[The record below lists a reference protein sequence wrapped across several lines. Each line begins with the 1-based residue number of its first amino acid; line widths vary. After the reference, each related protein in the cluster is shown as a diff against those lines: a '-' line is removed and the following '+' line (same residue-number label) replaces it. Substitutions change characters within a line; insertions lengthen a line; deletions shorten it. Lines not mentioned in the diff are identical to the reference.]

1 MAYREASSRPAVVVT
16 ARSFGSGDTDPA
28 SLLAEAGLEVVRA
41 DPAHGL
47 GALVDP
53 LSGAVAWIAG
63 ASPVDEAHL
72 SAAPGLRVLARYGT
86 GYDSVAL
93 AAAARRGVV
102 VTNTPGANA
111 EAVADYTVGLVLA
124 TLRHYVEGNRAAR
137 NGSYPT
143 LRGRELGALT
153 VGVVGFGRIGRA
165 VARRVSG
172 GFGSRVVAYDP
183 FIRPELIRE
192 TPGVEAA
199 ADLRDLAS
207 LADVLSLHMPGGTG
221 PVVDADLI
229 EVMKPGTVLVNTARG
244 DLLDEEQ
251 VAAALHDGRLGAAA
265 VDVLASEPASA
276 SPLLD
281 TPNTLVTPHVAAQ
294 TTEAIDRMG
303 LWAAQDVIRVLGG
316 ESPLYPV
323 PLPRRQEV

>member
-1 MAYREASSRPAVVVT
+1 MASREASRRPPVVVT
-16 ARSFGSGDTDPA
+16 ARSFGSGDADPA

-63 ASPVDEAHL
+63 ASPVDDTHL

-86 GYDSVAL
+86 GYDSVDL
-93 AAAARRGVV
+93 AAAARRDVV

-124 TLRHYVEGNRAAR
+124 ALRHYVEGNRAAR

-143 LRGRELGALT
+143 LIGRELGALT

-192 TPGVEAA
+192 TTGVEVA
-199 ADLRDLAS
+199 ADLRELAS

-229 EVMKPGTVLVNTARG
+229 DMMKPGAVLVNTARG

-316 ESPLYPV
+316 ECPLYPV